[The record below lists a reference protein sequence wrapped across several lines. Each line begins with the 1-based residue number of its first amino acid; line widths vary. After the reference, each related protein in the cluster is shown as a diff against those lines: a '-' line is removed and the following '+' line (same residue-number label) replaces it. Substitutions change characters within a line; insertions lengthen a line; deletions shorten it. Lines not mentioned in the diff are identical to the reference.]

1 MSSSVKLMMTQG
13 VSQHN
18 AALWLVRQQQGL
30 IQESGME
37 NMMKTM
43 REHFP
48 ARTVVIEQSLDMF
61 GIKRNEDGTLLFPR
75 HSDKRFPVARIRK
88 RLAAYGWRGERLDKE
103 VARIVA
109 GPDILP
115 DRREYSIIFPYGW
128 EKKQLTREMRRMF
141 PRKTGRRVLIMLDE
155 FHQFIDS
162 REKQ

>member
-1 MSSSVKLMMTQG
+1 
-13 VSQHN
+13 
-18 AALWLVRQQQGL
+18 
-30 IQESGME
+30 ME

-88 RLAAYGWRGERLDKE
+88 RLAAYGWRGERLNKE

-155 FHQFIDS
+155 LHQFVES
-162 REKQ
+162 REKP

>member
-1 MSSSVKLMMTQG
+1 
-13 VSQHN
+13 
-18 AALWLVRQQQGL
+18 
-30 IQESGME
+30 ME

-43 REHFP
+43 REHLP

-75 HSDKRFPVARIRK
+75 HSDKLFPVARIRK
-88 RLAAYGWRGERLDKE
+88 RLAAYGWRGERLNKE

-115 DRREYSIIFPYGW
+115 DGREYNIIFPYGW

-141 PRKTGRRVLIMLDE
+141 PHNTGRRVLIMMDE
-155 FHQFIDS
+155 LHQFFDS
-162 REKQ
+162 QEKP

>member
-1 MSSSVKLMMTQG
+1 MKTLG
-13 VSQHN
+13 VSQHD
-18 AALWLVRQQQGL
+18 AALWQVRQQQVL
-30 IQESGME
+30 IQESLMD

-48 ARTVVIEQSLDMF
+48 GRTVEIQQSLDMF

-75 HSDKRFPVARIRK
+75 HSDKRFPIARIRK
-88 RLAAYGWRGERLDKE
+88 RLAAYGWRGERLNKE

-115 DRREYSIIFPYGW
+115 EKRDYSIIFPYGW

-141 PRKTGRRVLIMLDE
+141 PRNTGRRVLIMLDE
-155 FHQFIDS
+155 YHKFFDS
-162 REKQ
+162 REKP